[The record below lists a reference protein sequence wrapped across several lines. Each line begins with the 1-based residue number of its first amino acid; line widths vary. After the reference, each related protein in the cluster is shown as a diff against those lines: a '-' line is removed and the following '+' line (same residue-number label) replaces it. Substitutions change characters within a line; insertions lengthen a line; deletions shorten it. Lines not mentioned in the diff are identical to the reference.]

1 MICDG
6 LYMDID
12 LSSCFD
18 TIIIYGGVVMKKSKY
33 LLGGLLMSGM
43 LVMSGCSGAADE
55 KPVKDV
61 NTEEEAET
69 KEEKEEVKEEEPAV
83 AEKEEPEE
91 EVKDE
96 EVTEEP
102 EEAEEENLEFLY
114 EQYYDIVS
122 GLDEKWDQFM
132 FVYFDQDNFPDIVV
146 SSTQP
151 GLNDLNE
158 YMIIT
163 HSNAGAE
170 VNEDLRDGVASA
182 GGYRGTLYY
191 VPQMGILYERTNY
204 APANNPGDNVYL
216 PDNGHLTLYATGRT
230 EVLDGYTGPD
240 DIEHMTWYWN
250 DVEVTPDEYEEKL
263 KAETNNLSGDA
274 LSSLFYVDR
283 ESMLN
288 RLENSM
294 N

>member
-1 MICDG
+1 
-6 LYMDID
+6 
-12 LSSCFD
+12 
-18 TIIIYGGVVMKKSKY
+18 MKKSKY
-33 LLGGLLMSGM
+33 LLGGLLMSSM
-43 LVMSGCSGAADE
+43 LVMSGCNGAKADE
-55 KPVKDV
+55 PGKDV
-61 NTEEEAET
+61 HAKEETET
-69 KEEKEEVKEEEPAV
+69 KEEVKEEEVKEEEPAV
-83 AEKEEPEE
+83 TEKEEEPEEVIPEEEPEE
-91 EVKDE
+91 EY
-96 EVTEEP
+96 
-102 EEAEEENLEFLY
+102 EEENLEFLY

-288 RLENSM
+288 RLEKSM